1 MNTRMRRAAVAVIAT
16 TMAVSMAAC
25 GKAGDDKKSDSS
37 SSSSGGG
44 TNASI
49 GLLLPDSVTARYEKF
64 DKPYFEAKVK
74 ELCSGCTVQY
84 ANANASAA
92 TQAQQVSTMIT
103 KGVKVIV
110 ISAQDS
116 AAIKSSIQQAV
127 NKGIKVVAYD
137 RLAQGPVSAYVSFD
151 NVEVGKLQGE
161 ALLTSLGSKATPKS
175 KIVMINGDDA
185 DPNAAQF
192 KKGAHEALDGK
203 VDIAY
208 EQSGLWKDT
217 VANQKVT
224 AAITQLGA
232 KNIAGVYSANDGM
245 AGGIATALKGA
256 GISGIPLTGQDAE
269 LAGIH
274 PAHRRRYPVQHRL
287 QGLQAGGRGRRD
299 ARRRPGAGQEHL
311 VARHH
316 DPDQRLR
323 QQGALAAADPGVGHQ
338 GQHQGHGHQGRSLH
352 RRADLHRRLRQG
364 VQGGRSAVIAAQR

>member
-1 MNTRMRRAAVAVIAT
+1 MRRAAVAVIAT

-25 GKAGDDKKSDSS
+25 GKAGDKKSSDSS
-37 SSSSGGG
+37 SSSSGG

-49 GLLLPDSVTARYEKF
+49 GLLLPDSVTTRYEKF

-74 ELCSGCTVQY
+74 ELCSGCSVQY

-110 ISAQDS
+110 VSAQDS

-127 NKGIKVVAYD
+127 DKGIKVVAYD

-151 NVEVGKLQGE
+151 NVQVGKLQGE
-161 ALLTSLGSKATPKS
+161 ALLTSLGSKATTKS
-175 KIVMINGDDA
+175 KVVMINGDDA

-208 EQSGLWKDT
+208 EQSGLWKDS
-217 VANQKVT
+217 VAGQKMS

-245 AGGIATALKGA
+245 AGGIATVLKGA
-256 GISGIPLTGQDAE
+256 KISGIPLTGQDAE
-269 LAGIH
+269 LAGIQRIVAGTQSSTVYKAFK
-274 PAHRRRYPVQHRL
+274 PEAEAAATLAVDLAQGKSISSLATTTQTSGSGNKVPSQLLTPVSVTKANIKDTVIKDGLYTVAQICTSEYAAACKTA
-287 QGLQAGGRGRRD
+287 GLQ
-299 ARRRPGAGQEHL
+299 
-311 VARHH
+311 
-316 DPDQRLR
+316 
-323 QQGALAAADPGVGHQ
+323 
-338 GQHQGHGHQGRSLH
+338 
-352 RRADLHRRLRQG
+352 
-364 VQGGRSAVIAAQR
+364 

>member
-1 MNTRMRRAAVAVIAT
+1 MRRAAVAVIAT

-37 SSSSGGG
+37 SSSSGG
-44 TNASI
+44 TTAKI

-74 ELCSGCTVQY
+74 ELCSGCTVEY
-84 ANANASAA
+84 NNANASAA
-92 TQAQQVSTMIT
+92 TQAQQVSSMIT

-161 ALLTSLGSKATPKS
+161 ALLASLGSKATPS
-175 KIVMINGDDA
+175 ANVVMINGDDA

-203 VDIAY
+203 VKIAY

-217 VANQKVT
+217 VAGQKMS

-232 KNIAGVYSANDGM
+232 KKIAGVYSANDGM
-245 AGGIATALKGA
+245 AGGIATVLKGA
-256 GISGIPLTGQDAE
+256 GISNIPLTGQDAE
-269 LAGIH
+269 LAGIQ
-274 PAHRRRYPVQHRL
+274 RIV
-287 QGLQAGGRGRRD
+287 AGTQSSTVYK
-299 ARRRPGAGQEHL
+299 AFKPEAE
-311 VARHH
+311 
-316 DPDQRLR
+316 
-323 QQGALAAADPGVGHQ
+323 AAATLAVDLAQ
-338 GQHQGHGHQGRSLH
+338 GKSISSLATTTQTSGSGNKVPSQLLVPVSVTKANIKETVIKDGLYTVAQICT
-352 RRADLHRRLRQG
+352 ADY
-364 VQGGRSAVIAAQR
+364 AKACKAAGLE

>member
-1 MNTRMRRAAVAVIAT
+1 MRRAAVAVIAT

-37 SSSSGGG
+37 SSSSGG

-84 ANANASAA
+84 NNANASAA
-92 TQAQQVSTMIT
+92 TQAQQVSSMIT

-161 ALLTSLGSKATPKS
+161 ALLASLGSKATPS
-175 KIVMINGDDA
+175 ANVVMINGDDA

-203 VDIAY
+203 VKIAY
-208 EQSGLWKDT
+208 EQSGLWKDN
-217 VANQKVT
+217 VAGQKMS
-224 AAITQLGA
+224 AAITQIGA
-232 KNIAGVYSANDGM
+232 SKIAGVYSANDGM
-245 AGGIATALKGA
+245 AGGIATVLKGA
-256 GISGIPLTGQDAE
+256 KISGIPLTGQDAE
-269 LAGIH
+269 LAGIQ
-274 PAHRRRYPVQHRL
+274 RIV
-287 QGLQAGGRGRRD
+287 AGTQSSTVYK
-299 ARRRPGAGQEHL
+299 AFKPEAE
-311 VARHH
+311 
-316 DPDQRLR
+316 
-323 QQGALAAADPGVGHQ
+323 AAATLAVDLAQ
-338 GQHQGHGHQGRSLH
+338 GKSISSLATTTQTSGSGNKVPSQLLTPVSVTKANIKDTVIKDGLYTVAQICT
-352 RRADLHRRLRQG
+352 ADY
-364 VQGGRSAVIAAQR
+364 AKACKAAGLE

>member
-37 SSSSGGG
+37 SSSSGG

-84 ANANASAA
+84 NNANASAA
-92 TQAQQVSTMIT
+92 TQAQQVSSMIT

-161 ALLTSLGSKATPKS
+161 ALIASLGSKATPS
-175 KIVMINGDDA
+175 ANVVMINGDDA

-203 VDIAY
+203 VKIAY

-217 VANQKVT
+217 VAGQKMS
-224 AAITQLGA
+224 AAITQIGA
-232 KNIAGVYSANDGM
+232 SKIAGVYSANDGM
-245 AGGIATALKGA
+245 AGGIATVLKGA
-256 GISGIPLTGQDAE
+256 KISGIPLTGQDAE
-269 LAGIH
+269 LAGIQ
-274 PAHRRRYPVQHRL
+274 RIV
-287 QGLQAGGRGRRD
+287 AGTQSSTVYK
-299 ARRRPGAGQEHL
+299 AFKPEAE
-311 VARHH
+311 
-316 DPDQRLR
+316 
-323 QQGALAAADPGVGHQ
+323 AAATLAVDLAQ
-338 GQHQGHGHQGRSLH
+338 NKSISSLATTTQTSGSGNKVPSQLLTPVSVTKANIKDTVIKDGLYTVAQICT
-352 RRADLHRRLRQG
+352 ADY
-364 VQGGRSAVIAAQR
+364 AKACKAAGLE

>member
-37 SSSSGGG
+37 SSSSGG
-44 TNASI
+44 TTAKI
-49 GLLLPDSVTARYEKF
+49 GLLLPDSVTTRYEKF

-74 ELCSGCTVQY
+74 ELCSGCTVEY
-84 ANANASAA
+84 NNANASAA
-92 TQAQQVSTMIT
+92 TQAQQVSSMIT

-127 NKGIKVVAYD
+127 DKGIKVVAYD

-151 NVEVGKLQGE
+151 NVQVGKLQGE
-161 ALLTSLGSKATPKS
+161 ALLAALGSKATTKS

-208 EQSGLWKDT
+208 EQSGLWKVT

-224 AAITQLGA
+224 AAITQFGA

-269 LAGIH
+269 LAGIQRIVAGTQSSTVYKAFK
-274 PAHRRRYPVQHRL
+274 PEAEAAATLAVDLAQGKSISSLATTTQTSGSGNKVPSQLLTPVSVTKANIKDTVIKDGLYTVAQICTADYAKACKTA
-287 QGLQAGGRGRRD
+287 GLQ
-299 ARRRPGAGQEHL
+299 
-311 VARHH
+311 
-316 DPDQRLR
+316 
-323 QQGALAAADPGVGHQ
+323 
-338 GQHQGHGHQGRSLH
+338 
-352 RRADLHRRLRQG
+352 
-364 VQGGRSAVIAAQR
+364 

>member
-1 MNTRMRRAAVAVIAT
+1 MRRAAVAVIAT
-16 TMAVSMAAC
+16 TMAVSVAAC
-25 GKAGDDKKSDSS
+25 GKAGDKKSDSS
-37 SSSSGGG
+37 SSSSGGDK
-44 TNASI
+44 ASI

-64 DKPYFEAKVK
+64 DKPYFENKVK

-84 ANANASAA
+84 ANANASAS

-151 NVEVGKLQGE
+151 NVQVGKLQGE
-161 ALLTSLGSKATPKS
+161 ALLTSLGSKATTKS

-185 DPNAAQF
+185 DPNAGQF

-203 VDIAY
+203 VNIAY
-208 EQSGLWKDT
+208 EQSGLWKDS
-217 VANQKVT
+217 VAGQKVT

-269 LAGIH
+269 LAGIQ
-274 PAHRRRYPVQHRL
+274 RIV
-287 QGLQAGGRGRRD
+287 AGTQSSTVYK
-299 ARRRPGAGQEHL
+299 AFKPEAE
-311 VARHH
+311 
-316 DPDQRLR
+316 
-323 QQGALAAADPGVGHQ
+323 AAATLAVDLAQ
-338 GQHQGHGHQGRSLH
+338 GKSISSLATTTQTSGSGNKVPSQLLTPVSVTKANIKDTVVKDGLYTVAQICT
-352 RRADLHRRLRQG
+352 ADF
-364 VQGGRSAVIAAQR
+364 AKACKAAGLS

>member
-1 MNTRMRRAAVAVIAT
+1 MRRAAVAVIAT

-37 SSSSGGG
+37 SSSSGG

-84 ANANASAA
+84 NNANASAA
-92 TQAQQVSTMIT
+92 TQAQQVSSMIT

-151 NVEVGKLQGE
+151 NVQVGKLQGE
-161 ALLTSLGSKATPKS
+161 ALLTSLGSKATTKS

-217 VANQKVT
+217 IAGQKMS

-245 AGGIATALKGA
+245 AGGIATVLKGA
-256 GISGIPLTGQDAE
+256 KISGIPLTGQDAE
-269 LAGIH
+269 LAGIQ
-274 PAHRRRYPVQHRL
+274 RIV
-287 QGLQAGGRGRRD
+287 AGTQSSTVYK
-299 ARRRPGAGQEHL
+299 AFKPEAE
-311 VARHH
+311 
-316 DPDQRLR
+316 
-323 QQGALAAADPGVGHQ
+323 AAATLAVDLAQ
-338 GQHQGHGHQGRSLH
+338 GKSISSLATTTQTSGSGNKVPSQLLTPVSVTKANIKDTVIKDGLYTVAQICT
-352 RRADLHRRLRQG
+352 ADF
-364 VQGGRSAVIAAQR
+364 AKACKAAGLE